1 MELLNKLSKQ
11 QEKCIGTERNE
22 CNMKKLLASLLA
34 ASLLAMGTA
43 AFAATY
49 DVDVNG
55 ANVPEASGAQTIL
68 ITVGDK
74 TAAAEI
80 TAKDIVYINQSDSDT
95 GFGTAV
101 KFLLKAGITAGTY
114 TVRTN
119 TEPNGTTFTIST
131 AEANGEKAMTGL
143 PLANSP
149 GTQAFTME
157 NVKISEYAYIVVTYN
172 GYTLKYPLSKFSI
185 LSGNLDTNI
194 AFGLQITN
202 VPENIKDMAVSLA
215 KENSNINVVK
225 PSAQTET
232 PATEQAE
239 PATEPV
245 AE

>member
-1 MELLNKLSKQ
+1 
-11 QEKCIGTERNE
+11 
-22 CNMKKLLASLLA
+22 MKKILASVLA

-43 AFAATY
+43 AFATEPSY
-49 DVDVNG
+49 DVDENR
-55 ANVPEASGAQTIL
+55 ANVPDASGAQTIL
-68 ITVGDK
+68 ITK
-74 TAAAEI
+74 ATADI
-80 TAKDIVYINQSDSDT
+80 SNVTADDIVYINQSDDAG

-101 KFLLKAGITAGTY
+101 KFLLKAGVQAGQY

-119 TEPNGTTFTIST
+119 KEQGGTTFTISP

-143 PLANSP
+143 SLENSP

-172 GYTLKYPLSKFSI
+172 GYTLKYPLSNFSI

-202 VPENIKDMAVSLA
+202 VPADIKDMAVSLA

-225 PSAQTET
+225 PPAQTET